1 MNIKKS
7 LIGCYVYEN
16 DKNEYFNYEII
27 GNEVRVYAW
36 IKNFRMSHYN
46 IEDVTNDEKIE
57 KYREEIYSL
66 LQEISRKNENSEW
79 INISQRNVNM
89 YSEYKKTNITLIDFL
104 TSLRKEK
111 SYPKFVFFL
120 IIIGLIFSIEAHP
133 LVYILIFCMIIP
145 ALKEGTRKWPIV
157 ALILNTIALLIS
169 IYIKFK

>member
-57 KYREEIYSL
+57 KYNQA
-66 LQEISRKNENSEW
+66 LQALCDEQQIGFIDNTVIVENSDYEEDGIHLKSPFYPRW
-79 INISQRNVNM
+79 AVHM
-89 YSEYKKTNITLIDFL
+89 AEV
-104 TSLRKEK
+104 TSL
-111 SYPKFVFFL
+111 
-120 IIIGLIFSIEAHP
+120 
-133 LVYILIFCMIIP
+133 
-145 ALKEGTRKWPIV
+145 
-157 ALILNTIALLIS
+157 
-169 IYIKFK
+169 